1 MASNQGGN
9 KGGSQQSG
17 GNQGGGSQG
26 GGGKGGSQQSGTSNR
41 GLMLRLAGGSPSAH
55 YRVYLAEAP
64 DPALRPKLTVVYR

>member
-1 MASNQGGN
+1 MAYAGPTPAV
-9 KGGSQQSG
+9 KAWRSG
-17 GNQGGGSQG
+17 A
-26 GGGKGGSQQSGTSNR
+26 SNR